1 MNNKSNKSSNQS
13 YYGAI
18 AQEITDKDS
27 QEIVNMLYKESTLR
41 NLDGEYKPLSYYEY
55 IQYEHRLKYKDNLD
69 NIFRIGDCCFKILPE
84 YISITSINDSESLNE
99 NRMANIEQS
108 KKQNIRK
115 EIFVNLTINGIN
127 QVNGYQVESPFDFKY
142 YVDGLRNLICQFKY
156 TPFVPVEC
164 KVVNDANSINNV
176 ALKSM
181 SVETVEG
188 FSETLRIKIIM
199 EEFNVKSYFNK
210 DNISLDKHIDW
221 DLYRF
226 YTQKNLENSNLS
238 SLKKIQSLNFTG
250 KFTFKKLHLK
260 NIDFNKIKSKNI
272 IMNEQYFDEILSS
285 EESVYLT
292 YINFSLSNTFSNIG
306 LNHDEIPTK
315 QYMGFNKIDFVFI
328 FKTSDESIIKKFNRL
343 NNKNTSFE
351 NEDRD
356 IIKVEN
362 ELVNLTGT
370 EYITIK
376 DVQVDTV
383 FGFCGLYNITI
394 KCRSYDM
401 DKIQNMKP
409 IGFRPFNRAIE
420 TYEYEYN
427 EIPEGRLGT
436 EEDFIDYTSKGI
448 DNKTMQDICASK
460 KLVYL
465 EMYPNLSLPK
475 YNEID
480 NAIQKVRNFR
490 FKNGIKQTSLVK
502 YPRTDIVMGEI
513 ARNEKYSGFVEPD
526 FYIIYPTKSE
536 CNKIDTQLKSIKSDI
551 VVEPEYKYGYEPQ
564 NIGELDDEFER
575 ELSSDKHLIFK
586 NENFNKIHGNEVGKF
601 NIEQVKPT
609 QSFKEFPKN
618 NRNTVVENMLVDEF
632 LYSQKGTLIRAFPN
646 FIFMLCDE
654 GIDCFDGQKSW
665 TNYYIYK
672 SIIDIKIS
680 QEVDSPISSAKVIIP
695 NDFNN
700 EKNLDGDSIGIK
712 NDTVNMF
719 NKNQCILSKVL
730 EGYKEDSRD
739 EINLEIVKKRN
750 KLDSQD
756 ILKEGTRVHIRM
768 GYGSNPSKYP
778 IVFNGTIIEMNT
790 SKDTILIEAK
800 SDGLELTNRYLSE
813 DMNFLNDNID
823 LKKDASNIILDLMS
837 KRSSKIEYQNI
848 EYKEKNLKS
857 KYDVEHF
864 GMYDFNSIE
873 AYKKVQS
880 DISKN
885 MYLSNYNGIYLSD
898 IHSVNY
904 ISESIYEFLPIGKK
918 IWDICKMSEKSMPEF
933 VVYPR
938 PFLFE
943 HRLFFGLPIWMYKFD
958 INKFKNDT
966 YEYSKAFS
974 QMHIVDFNDSI
985 IANNIKIDNNN
996 LITNTRGIYNVL
1008 GTLESTPF
1016 ITSDYNMKWSNQ
1028 KNKVLDNSM
1037 IQNFNIFSTLENENL
1052 KCREL
1057 YANNRHMSIRNCVS
1071 QLQNSWQETYSGELI
1086 IVGKPQVNVYDL
1098 IAINDLFGGLSGV
1111 CLARKVTHSINMKTG
1126 FTTSITPGLLTA
1138 NSLKYSGMS
1147 NMLKSC
1153 NKILFSVAN
1162 ILNNES
1168 LVSSNNTTDTSKLTR
1183 LDNYK
1188 KLNSIFTA
1196 QYEMFNYKNSII
1208 RYPLYKV

>member
-1 MNNKSNKSSNQS
+1 MNNEYNKSSNQS

-18 AQEITDKDS
+18 AQEITDRNS

-41 NLDGEYKPLSYYEY
+41 NLEGKYKPLSYYEY
-55 IQYEHRLKYKDNLD
+55 TQYEHRLKYKDNLD

-84 YISITSINDSESLNE
+84 YISITSINDSEHFNE

-108 KKQNIRK
+108 KKKNLRK
-115 EIFVNLTINGIN
+115 EIFVNLMINGIN
-127 QVNGYQVESPFDFKY
+127 QINGYQVESPFDFKY

-156 TPFVPVEC
+156 TPFVPIEC
-164 KVVNDANSINNV
+164 KVVNNANSINNV

-188 FSETLRIKIIM
+188 FSESLRIKIIM
-199 EEFNVKSYFNK
+199 EEFNVKPYFNK
-210 DNISLDKHIDW
+210 DNILLDNHIDW

-238 SLKKIQSLNFTG
+238 TLKKIQSLNFTG

-260 NIDFNKIKSKNI
+260 NIDFNKIKSENI
-272 IMNEQYFDEILSS
+272 ITNEKYFDEILSS
-285 EESVYLT
+285 EENVYLT
-292 YINFSLSNTFSNIG
+292 YINFNLNNTFSNIR
-306 LNHDEIPTK
+306 LNNDEIPTE

-328 FKTSDESIIKKFNRL
+328 FKTSDESIIKKFNGL
-343 NNKNTSFE
+343 NNKNTNFE
-351 NEDRD
+351 NENRN
-356 IIKVEN
+356 IIKMEN

-376 DVQVDTV
+376 EVQIDTV
-383 FGFCGLYNITI
+383 FGFSGLYNITI

-401 DKIQNMKP
+401 DKIQKMKP
-409 IGFRPFNRAIE
+409 IGFRPFNETIE
-420 TYEYEYN
+420 TEYEYN

-448 DNKTMQDICASK
+448 DNKTMQDICATK

-480 NAIQKVRNFR
+480 NVIQKVRDFR
-490 FKNGIKQTSLVK
+490 FKNGVKQTSLVK
-502 YPRTDIVMGEI
+502 YPRMDMVMSEI
-513 ARNEKYSGFVEPD
+513 EENKKYSGFVEPD
-526 FYIIYPTKSE
+526 FYIIYPTKFE
-536 CNKIDTQLKSIKSDI
+536 YNKIDTHLERIKPDI

-564 NIGELDDEFER
+564 SIGALDNGFER
-575 ELSSDKHLIFK
+575 ELSSDECLIFK
-586 NENFNKIHGNEVGKF
+586 NENFNKIHGNEIGKF

-609 QSFKEFPKN
+609 QSFEELPKN
-618 NRNTVVENMLVDEF
+618 NQNAIVENMLVDEF

-654 GIDCFDGQKSW
+654 DIGCFDGHKSW

-680 QEVDSPISSAKVIIP
+680 QEVDSPISSAKVTIP

-700 EKNLDGDSIGIK
+700 KKNLDCNSIGIK
-712 NDTVNMF
+712 NDELNMF
-719 NKNQCILSKVL
+719 NKNQLMSLKLL
-730 EGYKEDSRD
+730 EGYREESKD
-739 EINLEIVKKRN
+739 EINLEIVEKRN
-750 KLDSQD
+750 KLDSQEV
-756 ILKEGTRVHIRM
+756 LKEGTRVHIRM

-778 IVFNGTIIEMNT
+778 IVFNGTIIEMNI

-800 SDGLELTNRYLSE
+800 SDGLELTNKYLSE
-813 DMNFLNDNID
+813 EMNFLNDNIE
-823 LKKDASNIILDLMS
+823 LNKDASNIILDLMS
-837 KRSSKIEYQNI
+837 KRNSKIEYQNI

-857 KYDVEHF
+857 KYGVEHF
-864 GMYDFNSIE
+864 GMYDFSSIE
-873 AYKKVQS
+873 AYQAIQS

-885 MYLSNYNGIYLSD
+885 MYLSNYNGIYLND
-898 IHSVNY
+898 IQKINY
-904 ISESIYEFLPIGKK
+904 ISESIYEFLPIGKN

-933 VVYPR
+933 VAYPR

-943 HRLFFGLPIWMYKFD
+943 HRLFFGLPIWMYKFN
-958 INKFKNDT
+958 INKFKSDT
-966 YEYSKAFS
+966 YECSKAFS

-985 IANNIKIDNNN
+985 IANNINIDNNN
-996 LITNTRGIYNVL
+996 LITNIRGIYNVL

-1016 ITSDYNMKWSNQ
+1016 IMSDYNIKRSNQ
-1028 KNKVLDNSM
+1028 KLKVLDNSM
-1037 IQNFNIFSTLENENL
+1037 VQNFNIFSTLEDEDL

-1057 YANNRHMSIRNCVS
+1057 YANNRHMSIRSCVS
-1071 QLQNSWQETYSGELI
+1071 QLQNSWKEAYSGELI
-1086 IVGKPQVNVYDL
+1086 IVGKPQVNAYDL
-1098 IAINDLFGGLSGV
+1098 IAINDLVGGLSGV
-1111 CLARKVTHSINMKTG
+1111 CLARKITHSINMKTG

-1147 NMLKSC
+1147 NILKSC

-1168 LVSSNNTTDTSKLTR
+1168 LVSSNNTINISKLTR
-1183 LDNYK
+1183 VDNYK
-1188 KLNSIFTA
+1188 NLNNMFTA

-1208 RYPLYKV
+1208 TYPLYKV